1 MTGKQVGFMNPTT
14 LDEAMKCAELMA
26 SSNMVPKNYQDKA
39 GDILIAGQM
48 GAELGVPWLQA
59 LQGICV
65 INGNPSVWGDLA
77 WALVTGHPK
86 FEDFKEWYDE
96 ETRTAHCH
104 IKVKGRETMVEQSFS
119 YADACQAGLNTKDT
133 YQKYRRRMLQWRAR
147 SWAMRDAIPEALKG
161 LKMAE
166 EQIAIEGAYTVVTD
180 EDAKSTGMEGLSK
193 AMATPALAGPVA
205 SGKHPEGSA
214 EWWAE
219 LIAGCTSHA
228 MLEKCG
234 FELRSADPELHSDLR
249 GAYEKHWDSLKGT
262 PAMMDLATGEIVP
275 DGEGP
280 AIHSN
285 TDETA
290 IRKQLDANDDHVEQ
304 EYEAS
309 GSVP

>member
-1 MTGKQVGFMNPTT
+1 MNPTS
-14 LDEAMKCAELMA
+14 LDEAMECAKLMA
-26 SSNMVPKNYQDKA
+26 TSSMVPKTYQDKP

-77 WALVTGHPK
+77 WALVTSHPK
-86 FEDFKEWYDE
+86 FEDSKERYDE
-96 ETRTAHCH
+96 DTRTAHCS
-104 IKVKGRETMVEQSFS
+104 IKVKGRETWIEQSFS

-166 EQIAIEGAYTVVTD
+166 EQIAIEGAYEVVTD
-180 EDAKSTGMEGLSK
+180 ADAKPGKGMDGLK
-193 AMATPALAGPVA
+193 DAMTPALAGPVS

-219 LIAGCTSHA
+219 LIQGCTSLA

-234 FELRSADPELHSDLR
+234 FELRSADPDLHSDLR
-249 GAYEKHWDSLKGT
+249 GTYETKWEAIKAGDYPTAELKTLDPEEEYIDTG
-262 PAMMDLATGEIVP
+262 TGEV
-275 DGEGP
+275 
-280 AIHSN
+280 
-285 TDETA
+285 
-290 IRKQLDANDDHVEQ
+290 L
-304 EYEAS
+304 AS
-309 GSVP
+309 ASQ